1 MFSGKHT
8 PARITRFFVL
18 LLLAVLFFG
27 CSKSGIVVQ
36 PPSAKVTKNEC
47 VILLHG
53 LARSLNSMSSL
64 QNRLALEGYDTVNL
78 GYPSTEETIEAIAS
92 EHLPEAI
99 AECQKLNPEKIHF
112 VTHSLGGIVLRQA
125 LKNTRPDK
133 LGRVVMYSP
142 PNKGSAVTDR
152 LKDWWIY
159 SWLNGPAG
167 QQLSTSPDSL
177 PNRLGP
183 VDYPVGIITGD
194 RYAFFDAWFST
205 ILPGK
210 DDGKV
215 SVERAKL
222 DGMSDFLVV
231 HESHPFIMNAE
242 YVHEETIYFLAHG
255 FFMHQK
261 TPPPPASGADWF
273 SFTSH

>member
-1 MFSGKHT
+1 MSSTIKPLPLF
-8 PARITRFFVL
+8 ARVFLPVLITVL
-18 LLLAVLFFG
+18 VFG

-36 PPSAKVTKNEC
+36 IPAEKVTKNEC

-64 QNRLALEGYDTVNL
+64 QDKLVLNGYYTVNL
-78 GYPSTEETIEAIAS
+78 GYPSTEKTIEAIAA
-92 EHLPEAI
+92 EHLPEALE
-99 AECQKLNPEKIHF
+99 ACQQFNPERIHF

-125 LKNTRPDK
+125 LKDSRPDN

-142 PNKGSAVTDR
+142 PNKGSKITDK
-152 LKDWWIY
+152 LQDWWIY
-159 SWLNGPAG
+159 SWVNGPAG
-167 QQLSTSPDSL
+167 QQLSTHLDSL

-194 RYAFFDAWFST
+194 RFAFFDAWFST

-231 HESHPFIMNAE
+231 HESHPFIMNAD
-242 YVHEETIYFLAHG
+242 YVHEETLYFLAHG
-255 FFMHQK
+255 VFKHQK
-261 TPPPPASGADWF
+261 NPPPPVSGTDWF
-273 SFTSH
+273 SFKSH